1 MNRIFV
7 KCIFLDVDGTLISF
21 NTHKVPQSA
30 ISALNK
36 AYNKGVKIIIATG
49 RPFTDLKELKDVP
62 YDAVAA
68 LNGSYC
74 VLRDGTP
81 VATKPITQAD
91 FDKVRALARKYDF
104 PLAIENNRGFFID
117 KVNQRVIDL
126 ARLVDHEVPEVVD
139 LDEEFRREVCCQV
152 CIYCDETVE
161 KKIMAELPGL
171 TVSRW
176 NPYFAD
182 VNVAGVDKS
191 VGVDAFCKYYGFSR
205 DEVMAIGDGGND
217 IPMLKAAGI
226 GVAMGEA
233 SDAVK
238 AAADYVTDSVDD
250 NGIYNALSHFGVAL
264 TQPRRSDS
272 PQS

>member
-1 MNRIFV
+1 MNP
-7 KCIFLDVDGTLISF
+7 KAIFLDVDGTLISF
-21 NTHKVPQSA
+21 HTHKVPQSA
-30 ISALNK
+30 INALTK
-36 AYNKGVKIIIATG
+36 AHQAGVKIIIATG

-62 YDAVAA
+62 YDGVAA

-74 VLRDGTP
+74 ALRDVTLI
-81 VATKPITQAD
+81 ASKPISQED
-91 FDKVRALARKYDF
+91 FDKVRTLAQKYDF

-126 ARLVDHEVPEVVD
+126 ARLCAHEVPIVVD
-139 LDEEFRREVCCQV
+139 LDEEFHREVCCQV
-152 CIYCDETVE
+152 CIYCEESVE

-171 TVSRW
+171 AVSRW

-182 VNVAGVDKS
+182 VNVDGVDKS

-205 DEVMAIGDGGND
+205 DEVMAFGDGGND

-226 GVAMGEA
+226 GVAMGET

-238 AAADYVTDSVDD
+238 DAADYVTDSVDD
-250 NGIYNALSHFGVAL
+250 NGIHNALNRFGFCN
-264 TQPRRSDS
+264 Q
-272 PQS
+272 